1 MNESNAHTGM
11 HQNKLIAQQC
21 CTAINALDRTSFL
34 GQDIPSWRASRNSL
48 IATIVSCGYE
58 LQTAEGRS
66 PQDWVIKPL
75 PSAAPALR
83 HFAVS
88 GRIPGSDED
97 TLLTL
102 QAADREEAIERFTN
116 SLYDLEAD
124 PVASRRNVMDEFGD
138 LIFITSVATSDS
150 PIELVD

>member
-1 MNESNAHTGM
+1 MNESNAHTSL
-11 HQNKLIAQQC
+11 HQNRMIAQQC
-21 CTAINALDRTSFL
+21 CNAINTLDKTSFL

-58 LQTAEGRS
+58 LQTAEGSS
-66 PQDWVIKPL
+66 PQGWVIKPL

-102 QAADREEAIERFTN
+102 QAADREDAMERFTS

-124 PVASRRNVMDEFGD
+124 PAASRRNVMDAFGD
-138 LIFITSVATSDS
+138 LIYITSVAASDS